1 MEGMNSVFSA
11 VKRKAR
17 GFKSVD
23 YLKTMLYFVG
33 GKLSL
38 PSYPSHGK

>member
-1 MEGMNSVFSA
+1 MEGMNSEFSA

-23 YLKTMLYFVG
+23 YLTTVLHFVG
-33 GKLSL
+33 GMLSL
-38 PSYPSHGK
+38 PSNTSHGK